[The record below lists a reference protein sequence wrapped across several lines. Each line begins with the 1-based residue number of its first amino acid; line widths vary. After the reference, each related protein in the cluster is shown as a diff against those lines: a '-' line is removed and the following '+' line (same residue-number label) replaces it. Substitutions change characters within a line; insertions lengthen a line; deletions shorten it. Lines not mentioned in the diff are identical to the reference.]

1 MKASIQIV
9 FAAILGSV
17 LTLGA
22 FTMLQDEPEKSV
34 VQYVTDGDKNART
47 TLTRS
52 VDSPGPLADFVPAA
66 EKSLPA
72 VVDITSSSVVK
83 RSNSDIYGLPDPF
96 RDFFRMPDR
105 PNANPRQREEL
116 RQGTGSGVI
125 ISSDGYIVTNN
136 HVVDNADEV
145 KVMLNDNRSFTAEVI
160 GTDPSTDLALLK
172 IDENDLD
179 YLPFANSDE
188 VKVGEWVL
196 AVGNPFN
203 LASTVTAGIVSA
215 KGRNINILRNRSAI
229 ESFIQ
234 TDAAVNPGNSGGA
247 LVNLKGDLVG
257 INTAIAS
264 PTGSYSGYAF
274 AVPSRIVAKVIEDLK
289 NYGTVQR
296 AYLGVFIRDVNNE
309 LAEELALDRTEGVLI
324 DSLMP
329 DGAAKD
335 AGIMVEDV
343 IVSVDGN
350 SVKSTAQLLESIG
363 RKRPGE
369 VAEVKVIRQGKAK
382 LLNVTLKNKSGN
394 TALVSP
400 EEIDLMASLGGEFE
414 VISKKEKEK
423 LNLMGGVK
431 LKKLQDGKLKSK
443 TSIREGFIITHVN
456 KEPVRSVEE
465 FEDILGKTEGGVLLE
480 GFYPDRPGVRYYAFG
495 M

>member
-1 MKASIQIV
+1 MRSSLQIV
-9 FAAILGSV
+9 LAAVLGSA

-22 FTMLQDEPEKSV
+22 FTFIQNTQEKPV
-34 VQYVTDGDKNART
+34 VQYVTSDNAAAVKLTNNLDGK
-47 TLTRS
+47 
-52 VDSPGPLADFVPAA
+52 SPFGGDFVPAA
-66 EKSLPA
+66 DKALPA
-72 VVDITSSSVVK
+72 VVHITSSSVVK
-83 RSNSDIYGLPDPF
+83 RSEFGMNGIPDPF
-96 RDFFRMPDR
+96 RDFFNMPQ
-105 PNANPRQREEL
+105 NKNPRQREEL

-136 HVVDNADEV
+136 HVIDNADEV
-145 KVMLNDNRSFTAEVI
+145 TVALNDNRSFTAKVI
-160 GTDPSTDLALLK
+160 GTDPSTDLALIK
-172 IDENDLD
+172 IDEQDLE
-179 YLPFANSDE
+179 YLPFANSDD

-215 KGRNINILRNRSAI
+215 KGRNINILRNRGAI

-247 LVNLKGDLVG
+247 LVNLNGDLIG

-264 PTGSYSGYAF
+264 PNGTFAGYSF

-289 NYGTVQR
+289 EYGTVQR
-296 AYLGVFIRDVNNE
+296 AYLGVFIRDVNNKLSDE
-309 LAEELALDRTEGVLI
+309 LGLDITEGVLI
-324 DSLMP
+324 DSVMP
-329 DGAAKD
+329 DGSARD
-335 AGIMVEDV
+335 AGLQNKDV

-350 SVKSTAQLLESIG
+350 PTKSTAQLLESIG

-369 VAEVKVIRQGKAK
+369 KATVNVMRKGKNRAFD
-382 LLNVTLKNKSGN
+382 VVLKNKSGN
-394 TALVSP
+394 TEVVAAM
-400 EEIDLMASLGGEFE
+400 EKDLSSMLGAEFE
-414 VISKKEKEK
+414 TITEKEAEK

-431 LKKLQDGKLKSK
+431 VQNLQDGKLRAK
-443 TSIREGFIITHVN
+443 TGMKEGFIITHVN
-456 KEPVRSVEE
+456 KEPVTNKKE
-465 FEDILGKTEGGVLLE
+465 FEKVMKDAEGGILFE